1 MENMNLSAIRTIR
14 VLRPLRAIN
23 RIPSEFLS
31 VFRSFL
37 ITFTCSGDFLRIR
50 NGTLCISF
58 SGAAIQTPAVTYASP
73 PIADSSFVNKPPKCW
88 TIINDTRKG
97 RLSDRI

>member
-1 MENMNLSAIRTIR
+1 LNVENMNLSAIRTIR

-31 VFRSFL
+31 EFRPFL
-37 ITFTCSGDFLRIR
+37 ITLIFSADFLRIR
-50 NGTLCISF
+50 NGTPCISS
-58 SGAAIQTPAVTYASP
+58 SGVVSQTPVATYASSH
-73 PIADSSFVNKPPKCW
+73 IIDSSFVNKSPTCW

-97 RLSDRI
+97 